1 MIYSILKALLI
12 VAGFVLVSVIKK
24 YGNSKNSNSFYN
36 KASKLM
42 SFNSS
47 ESSKNNYSKDDEL
60 DDNNQD
66 PEILDISS
74 DNNSST
80 SDFSMK
86 SKLNSAKKWHWIIIC
101 AVLIVVFAIAAVFGL
116 AKFVTDC
123 MWYSQ
128 LGFESVIWIQ
138 LASKVGVWALYTIL
152 MAAFGYLS
160 ASLAIR
166 KRPDSSDGTRIS
178 IKGNV
183 IEIKKGVSSK
193 IAFHVAGIV
202 SLIAGAIFG
211 SQFYTHWAQILL
223 MFHAQK
229 FGIKDPQFGIDNG
242 FYVFVLPGL
251 RLFIKAF
258 VLLLVFALIF
268 SIATHLFMGAI
279 HITMPIKGKGIFSI
293 TKKCSSSNSCLV
305 YACYYFLHCFA
316 NNRYFWNSYF
326 RWS

>member
-74 DNNSST
+74 DENNSST

-138 LASKVGVWALYTIL
+138 LAL
-152 MAAFGYLS
+152 
-160 ASLAIR
+160 
-166 KRPDSSDGTRIS
+166 
-178 IKGNV
+178 
-183 IEIKKGVSSK
+183 
-193 IAFHVAGIV
+193 
-202 SLIAGAIFG
+202 SLI
-211 SQFYTHWAQILL
+211 
-223 MFHAQK
+223 
-229 FGIKDPQFGIDNG
+229 
-242 FYVFVLPGL
+242 
-251 RLFIKAF
+251 
-258 VLLLVFALIF
+258 
-268 SIATHLFMGAI
+268 
-279 HITMPIKGKGIFSI
+279 HI
-293 TKKCSSSNSCLV
+293 
-305 YACYYFLHCFA
+305 
-316 NNRYFWNSYF
+316 
-326 RWS
+326 